1 MLKKCLITLCILLFS
16 FGFTQQTGK
25 ASYYG
30 SQHHGKKTASGKVFN
45 MDSLTCASNIHPLG
59 SKLKVTNLEN
69 NLSVIV
75 EVTDRGG
82 FSKMGRILDLSRG
95 AFAKIADVRKGLV
108 RVLVEKVTN

>member
-16 FGFTQQTGK
+16 FSFSQQTGK

-30 SQHHGKKTASGKVFN
+30 SQHHGKKTASGEIFY

-69 NLSVIV
+69 NRSVIV
-75 EVTDRGG
+75 RVTDRGG

-95 AFAKIADVRKGLV
+95 AFAKIADVRKGIV
-108 RVLVEKVTN
+108 KILVEKVTD